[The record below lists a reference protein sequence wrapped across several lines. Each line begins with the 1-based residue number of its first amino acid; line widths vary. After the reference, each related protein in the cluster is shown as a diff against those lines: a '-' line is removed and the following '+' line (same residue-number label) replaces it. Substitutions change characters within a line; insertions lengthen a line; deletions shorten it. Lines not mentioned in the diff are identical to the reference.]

1 MKSVFKVIDLL
12 DSNGFYKIADLFNAE
27 LIKIAAFPYNLS
39 NLDELPIDARQVTW
53 EKNKEDYDQYDDVFW
68 DELKQRLPDYR
79 NLPVD
84 PDEKDNME
92 GKMHGPDNVPGPAS
106 VYPEATNIS
115 PSMNGNLN
123 DFTWD
128 QARDINQGPDYWKN
142 ILPRY

>member
-1 MKSVFKVIDLL
+1 MKSIFKAIDLL
-12 DSNGFYKIADLFNAE
+12 DNNGFYKVADLFHQE

-39 NLDELPIDARQVTW
+39 NLDELPLSARQVTW
-53 EKNKEDYDQYDDVFW
+53 ERNKEDYDQYDDVFW
-68 DELKQRLPDYR
+68 DELKRRLPDYR

-84 PDEKDNME
+84 EDEKDNIE

-128 QARDINQGPDYWKN
+128 QARDINQGADYWKN
-142 ILPRY
+142 IVPRY